1 VRSPVAFSPRGI
13 VIASLA
19 ALVMAA
25 CSLGPDAARQYETL
39 ASAYNDQVAA
49 VSTRLTEDATSAQL
63 AAAAAQELVALR
75 AFDDGLRRLTVPV
88 TAQADLRLLQRVDAE
103 FDVQLAGLAANGDR
117 SSLSGLASL
126 GNQATEAAN
135 QLRADLNLPAVPGVP
150 AGAGPAS
157 S

>member
-1 VRSPVAFSPRGI
+1 VTSRVAVCIRGL
-13 VIASLA
+13 IAA
-19 ALVMAA
+19 ALAGVLLAA
-25 CSLGPDAARQYETL
+25 CSVGPDAAHQYDVL
-39 ASAYNDQVAA
+39 ASAYNDQIAA
-49 VSTRLTEDATSAQL
+49 VSARLTEDATSAQL

-135 QLRADLNLPAVPGVP
+135 QLRADLNLSAVPGVP
-150 AGAGPAS
+150 AGAGAAS